1 MSPDPIEPTSNEEAP
16 RVDGESA
23 PVAWSAD
30 EAPSGTWSADVDVPV
45 ASKKGSADSREAF
58 DDAIEGDE
66 DLAAAGRAQPW
77 RVSHIMIAVAVV
89 AVVLW
94 FAMLLGFFG
103 LVLAPLGLVILAIT
117 AGFVLARLRASR
129 QEALLALLA
138 IASERGM
145 PLDAAISAF
154 ADQFGGRSR
163 RRFLGVAAQLHAGRS
178 LGLALSRPK
187 RVVSSDAILMVR
199 VGEAVDALPAALRMT
214 ASNRA
219 GRVGNW
225 TGFASKLAYLL
236 ALLSVAEALSSFLLY
251 FIVPKFEAIFKD
263 FGVPLPSVTIFMIQA
278 SHLVIR
284 NGGIGLLILL
294 GQVILL
300 LYLPFSYGGWMNYR
314 VPIFD
319 RLMGRRH
326 AALVLRAISLAIEAN
341 RPIGKAMEILAV
353 DYPARWYRRRLARAS
368 EDIDSGSD
376 WIQALWRRGAIR
388 RVDAEVLGSAA
399 SVGNL
404 AWACR
409 ELAATTERRQQLRL
423 QMILQAIFPV
433 AVLAVGLTVA
443 VLCLG
448 YFVPLVFLIQRLSEL
463 P

>member
-1 MSPDPIEPTSNEEAP
+1 MTPDPIEPTPNEEAP

-23 PVAWSAD
+23 PVAWESD
-30 EAPSGTWSADVDVPV
+30 ERSSGTWSADDEVPV
-45 ASKKGSADSREAF
+45 APKKEDVGPGKAI
-58 DDAIEGDE
+58 DDAMEDAD
-66 DLAAAGRAQPW
+66 DLAAAGRARPW

-94 FAMLLGFFG
+94 FVMLLGFFG
-103 LVLAPLGLVILAIT
+103 LVLAPLGLVVLAIT

-138 IASERGM
+138 IAAERGM

-163 RRFLGVAAQLHAGRS
+163 RRILGVAAQLRAGRS
-178 LGLALSRPK
+178 LGLALSQPK

-199 VGEAVDALPAALRMT
+199 VGEAVDALPAAIRMT

-219 GRVGNW
+219 ARVGNW
-225 TGFASKLAYLL
+225 TSFASQLAYLL
-236 ALLSVAEALSSFLLY
+236 ALLSVAEAISSFLLY
-251 FIVPKFEAIFKD
+251 FIVPKFEAIFRD
-263 FGVPLPSVTIFMIQA
+263 FGVPLPGITIFMIRI
-278 SHLVIR
+278 SHLLVRYGGLAGLIVI
-284 NGGIGLLILL
+284 

-326 AALVLRAISLAIEAN
+326 AALVLRAISLALEAN
-341 RPIGKAMEILAV
+341 RPIGKAMEILAA
-353 DYPARWYRRRLARAS
+353 DYPARWYRRRLARVS
-368 EDIDSGSD
+368 DDIDSGGD

-388 RVDAEVLGSAA
+388 RADAEVLGSAA

-404 AWACR
+404 SWACR
-409 ELAATTERRQQLRL
+409 ELAATTERRQQLRM
-423 QMILQAIFPV
+423 QMILQAIFPL
-433 AVLAVGLTVA
+433 AVLAVGLAVA

-448 YFVPLVFLIQRLSEL
+448 YFVPLVNLIQRLSDL